1 MTDKEKIGKVLRD
14 IRISRTGYTIEEVAS
29 KFGKSSLLRYGRVEV
44 IDNSIRFI
52 FCKHYKITSKNRIQ
66 GDDKIAK
73 YSGDKIEW
81 LK

>member
-14 IRISRTGYTIEEVAS
+14 IRISRSGYTIEEVSS

-52 FCKHYKITSKNRIQ
+52 F
-66 GDDKIAK
+66 
-73 YSGDKIEW
+73 
-81 LK
+81 

>member
-52 FCKHYKITSKNRIQ
+52 FWKHYKITSKNRIQ

-73 YSGDKIEW
+73 YSGDKIECA
-81 LK
+81 

>member
-14 IRISRTGYTIEEVAS
+14 IRISRTGYTIEEVSS

-52 FCKHYKITSKNRIQ
+52 LAEIKQPAY
-66 GDDKIAK
+66 
-73 YSGDKIEW
+73 
-81 LK
+81 LL